1 MTGLGEMGGP
11 MSEISPSRAPIDAW
25 QANHVR
31 LTFFATP
38 DALPLRPNGWWEAL
52 VGAPP
57 ERIEDMPKLGRHL
70 EEGPF
75 LDGSLTLSIEMNRIN
90 WVLNSPITIDPEG
103 GVKGVPSAGSFPAVR
118 DAFLGQVLRWM
129 PSAPSCH
136 RLAFGAGLFLPVRSR
151 EEGYRSLAAYLPF
164 APDPETSF
172 ELKYQINRPR
182 RSRLQPE
189 LKINRL
195 QTWAV
200 IFLRTSLTT
209 QDEQGRISTPEIF
222 LDEKW
227 SIALDLDVNTDAGLL
242 DQLPV
247 ERVVPLA
254 GELADLATE
263 LAIEGDRP

>member
-1 MTGLGEMGGP
+1 
-11 MSEISPSRAPIDAW
+11 MSEVSPSRAPIDAW
-25 QANHVR
+25 QAHQLR
-31 LTFFATP
+31 LTCFATP
-38 DALPLRPNGWWEAL
+38 DALPLRPNGWWEAIT
-52 VGAPP
+52 GAPP

-90 WVLNSPITIDPEG
+90 WVLNSPIAIDPAE

-118 DAFLGQVLRWM
+118 DAFLEQVLRWV
-129 PSAPSCH
+129 SLAPSCH
-136 RLAFGAGLFLPVRSR
+136 RLAFGAGLFLPVTSR

-182 RSRLQPE
+182 RSRVQPE

-200 IFLRTSLTT
+200 IFFRTSLTAE
-209 QDEQGRISTPEIF
+209 DEQGRISVPDFF

-227 SIALDLDVNTDAGLL
+227 SIALDLDMNTDADFLN
-242 DQLPV
+242 QLPMEQV
-247 ERVVPLA
+247 APLA
-254 GELADLATE
+254 WELAGLATE
-263 LAIEGDRP
+263 LAIEGDHP

>member
-1 MTGLGEMGGP
+1 
-11 MSEISPSRAPIDAW
+11 MSGISPSRAPVDAW

-38 DALPLRPNGWWEAL
+38 DALPLRSSGWWEAIT
-52 VGAPP
+52 GAPP
-57 ERIEDMPKLGRHL
+57 ERIEDKPKLGRRL

-90 WVLNSPITIDPEG
+90 WVLNSLITIDPTG
-103 GVKGVPSAGSFPAVR
+103 GVKDVPSAGSFPAVR
-118 DAFLGQVLRWM
+118 DAFLEHVLRWV

-136 RLAFGAGLFLPVRSR
+136 RLAFGAGLFLPVTSR

-182 RSRLQPE
+182 WSRLQPE

-200 IFLRTSLTT
+200 IFFRTSLTA
-209 QDEQGRISTPEIF
+209 QDGQGRVSAPEIF
-222 LDEKW
+222 LDEQW
-227 SIALDLDVNTDAGLL
+227 SIALDLDVNTDADFL

-247 ERVVPLA
+247 ERVSPLA
-254 GELADLATE
+254 VELADLATG
-263 LAIEGDRP
+263 LAIEGDHP